1 MFCLLTSF
9 YHSPGSC
16 KSTHDTVYPV
26 LQVLR
31 ELPLTVPGGLWS
43 ECHLHIFLA
52 SWLHT
57 CSTSRWTGMHVT
69 LDAFLLLQ
77 ALPSR
82 CRGVR
87 RAPGGGGPGLG
98 LRR

>member
-1 MFCLLTSF
+1 
-9 YHSPGSC
+9 
-16 KSTHDTVYPV
+16 
-26 LQVLR
+26 
-31 ELPLTVPGGLWS
+31 
-43 ECHLHIFLA
+43 LHIFLA

-69 LDAFLLLQ
+69 LDAFLLLH

-87 RAPGGGGPGLG
+87 RAPGGGGPGLVL
-98 LRR
+98 LR